1 MPDETSP
8 TLSDSPNGANAEAEI
23 ARLAYRYYEEE
34 GRPEGKAEEHWLRA
48 EMEIKGPVPFWTVE
62 SGAGD
67 A

>member
-1 MPDETSP
+1 MTEDQHPSTSAAASHP
-8 TLSDSPNGANAEAEI
+8 EEEI

-34 GRPEGKAEEHWLRA
+34 GRPEGRAEEHWRRA
-48 EMEIKGPVPFWTVE
+48 AEEFHGPIPPWTVE

>member
-1 MPDETSP
+1 MPDEPSSP
-8 TLSDSPNGANAEAEI
+8 SNTPNGANQEAEI

-34 GRPEGKAEEHWLRA
+34 GRPEGKAEEHWQRA
-48 EMEIKGPVPFWTVE
+48 EMEIKGPVPPWTVE

>member
-8 TLSDSPNGANAEAEI
+8 TPSDSPNGANVEAEI

-34 GRPEGKAEEHWLRA
+34 GRPEGKSDEHWLRA

>member
-1 MPDETSP
+1 MPEDPIPAPSTDGQPSDE
-8 TLSDSPNGANAEAEI
+8 EI

-34 GRPEGKAEEHWLRA
+34 GYPEGRADEHWHRA
-48 EMEIKGPVPFWTVE
+48 QQKIRGPVPPWTVE

>member
-1 MPDETSP
+1 MPEEQPPSISAD
-8 TLSDSPNGANAEAEI
+8 GAHFEEEI

-34 GRPEGKAEEHWLRA
+34 GRPEGRAEEHWRRA
-48 EMEIKGPVPFWTVE
+48 QEEFHGPVPPWTAE